1 MEFQWLKSA
10 AIILLL
16 KNFGEI
22 CVISFVDFSFYFYN
36 ATEIALHII
45 HKVSITGIPVMILEN
60 TKKKQYLRYKSLWA
74 IYRGRIFHSMATY
87 IEKFSN
93 RSVILQK
100 IFFHIQ
106 NDEVLYLL
114 SVIPRKLIDEVQN
127 HEAKRLEIIFRPNCS
142 HYFLW
147 CSRLIIHHSYLCFTF
162 FRPLFNQWFKVWK
175 RGDEIKLWSLLH
187 RNSKNHT
194 K

>member
-60 TKKKQYLRYKSLWA
+60 TKKKQYLRYKSL
-74 IYRGRIFHSMATY
+74 
-87 IEKFSN
+87 
-93 RSVILQK
+93 
-100 IFFHIQ
+100 
-106 NDEVLYLL
+106 
-114 SVIPRKLIDEVQN
+114 
-127 HEAKRLEIIFRPNCS
+127 
-142 HYFLW
+142 
-147 CSRLIIHHSYLCFTF
+147 
-162 FRPLFNQWFKVWK
+162 
-175 RGDEIKLWSLLH
+175 
-187 RNSKNHT
+187 
-194 K
+194 

>member
-60 TKKKQYLRYKSLWA
+60 TKKKTIFTIQIFMSDLSRTNFSFNGNIHWEIQQSKRHPSENLFSYPKRRSTLFALCYSKEAHWWSPKS
-74 IYRGRIFHSMATY
+74 
-87 IEKFSN
+87 
-93 RSVILQK
+93 RSQETRD
-100 IFFHIQ
+100 H
-106 NDEVLYLL
+106 L
-114 SVIPRKLIDEVQN
+114 SAQL
-127 HEAKRLEIIFRPNCS
+127 F
-142 HYFLW
+142 
-147 CSRLIIHHSYLCFTF
+147 
-162 FRPLFNQWFKVWK
+162 PLFFVMLSIDNSSFLPVLHFFQATFQSMIQSLKK
-175 RGDEIKLWSLLH
+175 RRW
-187 RNSKNHT
+187 N
-194 K
+194 